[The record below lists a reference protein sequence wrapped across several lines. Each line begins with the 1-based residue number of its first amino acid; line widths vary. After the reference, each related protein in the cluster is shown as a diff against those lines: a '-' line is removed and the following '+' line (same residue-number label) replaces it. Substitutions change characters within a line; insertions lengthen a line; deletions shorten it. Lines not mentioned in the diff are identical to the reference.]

1 MLEQTAEAA
10 AAVAGAQ
17 SLHHSPHRQALQVI
31 TLQRL
36 LPPQRLVAM
45 AGLALFMLS
54 MSHKELR

>member
-36 LPPQRLVAM
+36 LPLPPLAVQAAR
-45 AGLALFMLS
+45 ALFMLS